1 MFQHVSHESLKP
13 FVRKDSRILILGS
26 FPSVESRK
34 ENFYY
39 AHKTNRFF
47 PVLSMVFEEKTPLT
61 TEERKEFLIRHHI
74 ALYDVIYECDIEASK
89 DSSVRNIVPSDIKD
103 LIKDTDIRHIIT
115 TGSLSDKLYKK
126 YIGNDNIA
134 LPSTSA
140 ANASYSIDKLFN
152 EYKIIR
158 ELVSH

>member
-1 MFQHVSHESLKP
+1 MVEHVLHESLKP
-13 FVRKDSRILILGS
+13 FVDKDSRILILGS

-39 AHKTNRFF
+39 AHRTNRFF
-47 PVLSMVFEEKTPLT
+47 PVLAMVFEEETPLT
-61 TEERKEFLIRHHI
+61 TEERKEFLSRHHI
-74 ALYDVIYECDIEASK
+74 ALYDVIYECDLEASK
-89 DSSVRNIVPSDIKD
+89 DSSVRNIVPSNIRE
-103 LIKDTDIRHIIT
+103 LIKGTGIRHVIT

-126 YIGNDNIA
+126 YIGDDSIA

-140 ANASYSIDKLFN
+140 ANASYSMDKLFN
-152 EYKIIR
+152 EHKIIR

>member
-1 MFQHVSHESLKP
+1 
-13 FVRKDSRILILGS
+13 
-26 FPSVESRK
+26 
-34 ENFYY
+34 
-39 AHKTNRFF
+39 
-47 PVLSMVFEEKTPLT
+47 MVFEEETPLT
-61 TEERKEFLIRHHI
+61 TEERKEFLKRHNI

>member
-13 FVRKDSRILILGS
+13 FVDKDSRILILGS
-26 FPSVESRK
+26 FPSIESRK

-47 PVLSMVFEEKTPLT
+47 PVLGMVFEEETPLT
-61 TEERKEFLIRHHI
+61 TEERKEFLSRHHI
-74 ALYDVIYECDIEASK
+74 ALYDVIYECDIEASR
-89 DSSVRNIVPSDIKD
+89 DSSVRNIVPSNIEN
-103 LIKDTDIRHIIT
+103 LIEGTDIRHVIT

-126 YIGNDNIA
+126 YMGNDNIA

-140 ANASYSIDKLFN
+140 ANASCSMDKLFS